1 MASTYTTNGGI
12 EKIEP
17 GTQSGAWGA
26 TTNTNFDIIDR
37 VTNGVGTIDL
47 SSSGAAHTLTTS
59 DGALSD
65 GMYKVLI
72 LSGATEAC
80 TITIAPN
87 DAQKLYFVDNNSGYN
102 CTFSQGSGAN
112 VTINNGNT
120 GVIFCDGAGSSA
132 AVTAIASDLSN
143 ILVSTNNL
151 SDVANAGTA
160 RTNLGLAI
168 GTNVLAYDANLQS
181 FVTAFTLPT
190 SDGSGNQV
198 LSTNGSGTISF
209 SDPGATVAQAKGFA
223 VAFSIVFG
231 S

>member
-12 EKIEP
+12 EKIES

-37 VTNGVGTIDL
+37 ITNGVGTIDL

-59 DGALSD
+59 DGSLSN
-65 GMYKVLI
+65 GMYKVLV

-80 TITIAPN
+80 TITVAPN
-87 DAQKLYFVDNNSGYN
+87 DAQKLYFVDNNSGQA

-112 VTINNGNT
+112 VAVANG
-120 GVIFCDGAGSSA
+120 GSAIIYCDGAGSGA
-132 AVTAIASDLSN
+132 AVVDLTTTFSG
-143 ILVSTNNL
+143 LLAANNL
-151 SDVANAGTA
+151 SDVADASTS

-168 GTNVLAYDANLQS
+168 GTNVLAYDANLQA

-190 SDGSGNQV
+190 SDGSSNQV
-198 LSTNGSGTISF
+198 LSTNGSGTIGF
-209 SDPGATVAQAKGFA
+209 SDSGATVAQAKGFA
-223 VAFSIVFG
+223 IAFSIVFG

>member
-12 EKIEP
+12 EKIES

-37 VTNGVGTIDL
+37 ITNGVGTIDL

-59 DGALSD
+59 DGALSN
-65 GMYKVLI
+65 GMYKVLV

-87 DAQKLYFVDNNSGYN
+87 DAQKLYFVDNNSGQI

-112 VTINNGNT
+112 VAVANG
-120 GVIFCDGAGSSA
+120 GSAIIYCDGAGSGA
-132 AVTAIASDLSN
+132 AVVDLTTTFSG
-143 ILVSTNNL
+143 LLAANNL
-151 SDVANAGTA
+151 SDVASASTS

-168 GTNVLAYDANLQS
+168 GTNVLAYDANLQT

-190 SDGSGNQV
+190 SDGSSGQV
-198 LSTNGSGTISF
+198 LSTDGSGTLSF
-209 SDPGATVAQAKGFA
+209 SSSSQVSKGF
-223 VAFSIVFG
+223 VVGMSIVFD
-231 S
+231 